1 MYQNHLSPSRKHY
14 EILWFLH
21 GSVLYFR
28 PFDLKTLG
36 TFLKHAV
43 EKKLKLDEA
52 KISREAAMHRE
63 MEQTSRWQNINRS
76 EMQTRAWLH
85 QKLNLL
91 TVSRRTAGSSVRLM
105 GVDQYGSRRQIE
117 NGSNDGS
124 AFISCCSPAFMT
136 DFVGTRRLKALAALF
151 TYLVWSLRSV
161 LNMKVPCMQMEKWKW
176 TFPYFVLSVSP

>member
-1 MYQNHLSPSRKHY
+1 MRSRKISSSLTQFCVLIQILLYLYQNNLSPSRKHY
-14 EILWFLH
+14 EILCFLH
-21 GSVLYFR
+21 GPVLFFR

-63 MEQTSRWQNINRS
+63 MEQTPRRQSINRS
-76 EMQTRAWLH
+76 EMQTRPRLH

-91 TVSRRTAGSSVRLM
+91 TVSRRAAGSS
-105 GVDQYGSRRQIE
+105 VDQYGSRRQIE

-124 AFISCCSPAFMT
+124 SFISCCSPAFMT

-151 TYLVWSLRSV
+151 TYLV
-161 LNMKVPCMQMEKWKW
+161 
-176 TFPYFVLSVSP
+176 